1 MDKTIHHG
9 RNVKRFREL
18 FRIKQEGLAMQLGGD
33 WNQKK
38 ISMLESKEEID
49 DALLEQIGKVLHI
62 PVEAIKNFDEET
74 AVINIQNNYEGA
86 NSGSGTIGNDISRG
100 GIGTQFNECAFN
112 PLEKYVEA
120 VDEIRKLY
128 ADLLQAKEEQIKLM
142 ERLIKN

>member
-38 ISMLESKEEID
+38 ISILEGKEEID

-62 PVEAIKNFDEET
+62 PMDAIKNFDEET

-86 NSGSGTIGNDISRG
+86 NSGSGTITGG
-100 GIGTQFNECAFN
+100 GIHTQNNECTFN
-112 PLEKYVEA
+112 PLEKYIEA

-128 ADLLQAKEEQIKLM
+128 ADLLQAKEEQVKLM
-142 ERLIKN
+142 ERLINRD

>member
-86 NSGSGTIGNDISRG
+86 YKGSGNLGNSFG
-100 GIGTQFNECAFN
+100 TGIQNTDCTFN
-112 PLEKYVEA
+112 PLDKYVEA

-128 ADLLQAKEEQIKLM
+128 ADLLQAKEEQVKLM